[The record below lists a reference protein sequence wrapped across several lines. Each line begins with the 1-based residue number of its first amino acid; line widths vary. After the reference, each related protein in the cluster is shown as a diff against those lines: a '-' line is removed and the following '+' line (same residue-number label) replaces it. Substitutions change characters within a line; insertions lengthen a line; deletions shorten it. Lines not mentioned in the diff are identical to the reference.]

1 MEPNFQ
7 EIEQC
12 QKDPNNWVWGIFYY
26 NKKDSRIFVP
36 KRIQWMGITV
46 NFANRKT
53 YLFLLGTLMFFCFIV
68 LVINQT
74 NAT

>member
-1 MEPNFQ
+1 MEPNSQ
-7 EIEQC
+7 EIEQW
-12 QKDPNNWVWGIFYY
+12 QKDPKNWVWGMFYY

-46 NFANRKT
+46 NFANQKT
-53 YLFLLGTLMFFCFIV
+53 YLFLLGALLFFCFIV
-68 LVINQT
+68 FMINQT